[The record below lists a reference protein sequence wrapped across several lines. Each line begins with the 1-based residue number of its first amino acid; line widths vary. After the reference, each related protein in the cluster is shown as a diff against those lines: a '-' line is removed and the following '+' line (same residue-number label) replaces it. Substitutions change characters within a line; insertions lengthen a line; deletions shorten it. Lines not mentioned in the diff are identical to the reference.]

1 MSKSL
6 NDDTARLIQE
16 RIAANVRAE
25 IARDGRGHPVIG
37 ELLGLSPNSMRD
49 RLAGRIAFS
58 AHEIVRLAGL
68 LRVSPASL
76 IDVDSPAVASRPRGS
91 DPGVL
96 GAEALTRP
104 GTAV

>member
-25 IARDGRGHPVIG
+25 IARDGRSQTIVGDLIG
-37 ELLGLSPNSMRD
+37 LHPNSFRD
-49 RLAGRIAFS
+49 RLAGKIAFT
-58 AHEIVRLAGL
+58 AHEIVRLAAL

-76 IDVDSPAVASRPRGS
+76 IEVDTPAPVSRPRGS

-96 GAEALTRP
+96 GAEVLP
-104 GTAV
+104 GG